1 MKNIVD
7 ARGLSCPQPVLMT
20 AKAIEKGIFPIT
32 VKVDGA
38 TARENIRRYA
48 VTKNLKVEITADG
61 DDTTIVI
68 NQAK

>member
-1 MKNIVD
+1 
-7 ARGLSCPQPVLMT
+7 MT